1 MTLQEI
7 IDKVMAALEAAEAE
21 SPEPPIAAILDQAL
35 IQVALETAR
44 AAIVKRKQPNDFGAF
59 DPVRA
64 IYRDGNSVRTEL
76 SVKDRCD
83 GYNEAISDV
92 RAGLKD
98 FLGRYYDNL

>member
-7 IDKVMAALEAAEAE
+7 IDKAMATLEAAEAE

-44 AAIVKRKQPNDFGAF
+44 AAMA
-59 DPVRA
+59 
-64 IYRDGNSVRTEL
+64 NS
-76 SVKDRCD
+76 
-83 GYNEAISDV
+83 NV

-98 FLGRYYDNL
+98 FLGKYYDNL